1 MRPTRIECAGFLH
14 GNPVYQE
21 LYPQNSGMIVSGGMK
36 LVFFRRFESHVDGV
50 GFYSEATAKEVLLQ
64 AVDFLPS

>member
-1 MRPTRIECAGFLH
+1 MADMALF
-14 GNPVYQE
+14 
-21 LYPQNSGMIVSGGMK
+21 VSVGLK

-50 GFYSEATAKEVLLQ
+50 GFYSEASAKEVLLQ